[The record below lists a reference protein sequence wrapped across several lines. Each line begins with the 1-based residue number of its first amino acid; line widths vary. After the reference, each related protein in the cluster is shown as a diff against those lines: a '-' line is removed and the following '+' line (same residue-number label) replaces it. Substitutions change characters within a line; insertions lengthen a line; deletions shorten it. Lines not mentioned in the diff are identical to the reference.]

1 MREGPAPFAMVAE
14 RGVRLRG
21 CRTRTRTLS
30 LSPSLRQM
38 RKASAS
44 MFCFAT
50 EVLEPFFPL
59 LIHYL
64 TGYWV
69 CMNHGRNETLVQV
82 GYPVKQLIRYVHEG
96 IRYIRITR
104 KPKKKKKKKR
114 CRCRCRRGA
123 VQLQGRC
130 LEWCRRGGLQITHS
144 SHRNRL
150 WLNS

>member
-1 MREGPAPFAMVAE
+1 
-14 RGVRLRG
+14 
-21 CRTRTRTLS
+21 
-30 LSPSLRQM
+30 
-38 RKASAS
+38 

-104 KPKKKKKKKR
+104 KPKKKKKKTVQVQVQAR
-114 CRCRCRRGA
+114 GGAAAGA
-123 VQLQGRC
+123 VPGVVQA
-130 LEWCRRGGLQITHS
+130 RGLTDHTLLTPKS
-144 SHRNRL
+144 SL
-150 WLNS
+150 A